1 MEEDPFVY
9 DRRRCP
15 VIRRIMPIG
24 RAATIAAF
32 TFAYLFLV
40 LSGSVDAGL
49 TLPPPSHDGRVSV
62 EKALTERK
70 TAREYSSDPLS
81 LKTIAQLCWAANGN
95 RDVDTISQAT
105 LKVIP
110 SAMAVYPL
118 DVFVISGASTV
129 NGLEP
134 GVYRYDP
141 AQHQLDTITKGD
153 QRKSIADACFNQDW
167 IGRAPAVFVIT
178 GAPKKTKTMTER
190 FGVDFAVMEA
200 GNSGQNILMQAS
212 ALGLK
217 TNSVAGFS
225 HADLSRTLGLPKD
238 VRPLLMVTVGK

>member
-1 MEEDPFVY
+1 M
-9 DRRRCP
+9 DRTA
-15 VIRRIMPIG
+15 V
-24 RAATIAAF
+24 IAAF
-32 TFAYLFLV
+32 VFVWIPMALIA
-40 LSGSVDAGL
+40 AGAAEVK
-49 TLPPPSHDGRVSV
+49 LPPPSHDGRVSV

-70 TAREYSSDPLS
+70 TARKYSPDPLS

-118 DVFVISGASTV
+118 NVLVISGSGTV

-141 AQHQLDTITKGD
+141 ARHQLDTITKGD
-153 QRKSIADACFNQDW
+153 QRKSITDACFNQDW

-178 GAPKKTKTMTER
+178 GAPKKTKTMTDR

-225 HADLSRTLGLPKD
+225 HADLSRTLGLSKD
-238 VRPLLMVTVGK
+238 IRPLLMVTVGK